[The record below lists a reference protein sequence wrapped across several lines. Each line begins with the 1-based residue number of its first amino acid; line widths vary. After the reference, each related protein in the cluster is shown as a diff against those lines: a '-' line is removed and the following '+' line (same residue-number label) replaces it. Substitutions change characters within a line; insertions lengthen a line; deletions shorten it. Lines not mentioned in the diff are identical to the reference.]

1 MRHIAGTDMAD
12 LLAAGP
18 APVPGAVHGA
28 RLARKAV
35 LVLGADGCEPLRSR
49 VIIGVLEELAREVVV
64 VAGSR
69 AHAQGLQSARIS
81 VVDFDCGPCW
91 RNPLREARQ
100 AWDLA
105 RILEAESADL
115 VHVVGLEPAI
125 LACLAFRLTRVE
137 RAILHLPDLGAL
149 ASATRGLTR
158 AWRAWT
164 LRLLAARLRQPASF
178 LLVESED
185 DLAGL
190 RAQDVAPGPRFAVL
204 GGCGIDPDVYPVM
217 PPAHTEM
224 PVAAFVGPAS
234 EANGTRTLFRAFERV
249 WARGVRLQLELMGER
264 PPDRTGAIAAEEW
277 TRWSRHPGVHCS
289 GTPADVREVWRR
301 AEVCVWPAEGR
312 QGLPRAVLEA
322 AACGRA
328 LVVSDLPGGCSGF
341 VRDGVEGL
349 VVPAGDTSALAAA
362 LERLARDSSLRLRLG
377 AAARLR
383 LLQGYTEAHVREAL
397 RGACLS
403 LFGAAPRALA

>member
-12 LLAAGP
+12 LLAAS
-18 APVPGAVHGA
+18 PGATGFA
-28 RLARKAV
+28 SLARKAV
-35 LVLGADGCEPLRSR
+35 LLLGPDGSEPARSR
-49 VIIGVLEELAREVVV
+49 LIIGVLGELAREVVV

-69 AHAQGLQSARIS
+69 AHVQGLQSSRVS

-91 RNPLREARQ
+91 RNPMQEARR

-105 RILEAESADL
+105 RILEAEGADL

-125 LACLAFRLTRVE
+125 LASMAFRLTRVE
-137 RAILHLPDLGAL
+137 RAVLHLPDLGAL
-149 ASATRGLTR
+149 AWRARGLAR

-164 LRLLAARLRQPASF
+164 LGLLAARLRRPATF

-185 DLAGL
+185 DLADL
-190 RAQDVAPGPRFAVL
+190 RAQGIASGPRFAVL
-204 GGCGIDPDVYPVM
+204 GGCGIDPEVYPVM
-217 PPAHTEM
+217 PPAHSEM
-224 PVAAFVGPAS
+224 PVAAFVGPAA
-234 EANGTRTLFRAFERV
+234 EANGTPTLFKAFERV
-249 WARGVRLQLELMGER
+249 WARGLRLQVELLGE
-264 PPDRTGAIAAEEW
+264 PAADGAGAVAAEEW
-277 TRWSRHPGVHCS
+277 TRWSRHPGVTCS
-289 GTPADVREVWRR
+289 GAPADVREVWRR
-301 AEVCVWPAEGR
+301 AEICVWPAQSR

-328 LVVSDLPGGCSGF
+328 LLVSDLPGGCSGF

-362 LERLARDSSLRLRLG
+362 LEQLARDASLRLRLG

-383 LLQGYTEAHVREAL
+383 LLQGYTEAHVKEAL

-403 LFGAAPRALA
+403 LLGPNRP